1 MSEAMIPDSVL
12 VRIPGCE
19 QGLPPMGMQ
28 ILPGGRG
35 CNSVLRVDTR
45 EGRFVLRQRHLPL
58 DRPGSFARM
67 ELVAHTVAA
76 RSGFA
81 PRVIDA
87 APDGSW
93 MLMPYVED
101 ELWTEARLLSNEGV
115 ETLGERLAQLHAL
128 PFPEGLPPWD
138 GLAVARQ
145 YLQPLQA
152 EMSRQQ
158 AQCAA
163 LLPRVEELVSAING
177 LTCGA
182 VLNHGDLQH
191 GNLLGPGP
199 TLLDWEYAQVADPT
213 YDIACLLTYYPSLE
227 RQLERLLAS
236 AGLASLGDRAVL
248 RLQQELFA
256 AINRLWEA
264 VNTPKAG

>member
-1 MSEAMIPDSVL
+1 MSEVMIPDSVL
-12 VRIPGCE
+12 ARIPGCE
-19 QGLPPMGMQ
+19 QGQPPMAIQ

-45 EGRFVLRQRHLPL
+45 DGRFVLRHRHLPL
-58 DRPGSFARM
+58 DRPGSVARM

-76 RSGFA
+76 RAGFA
-81 PRVIDA
+81 PRLIDA

-115 ETLGERLAQLHAL
+115 ETLGERLAQVHAL
-128 PFPEGLPPWD
+128 PLPQGLPAWD

-145 YLQPLQA
+145 YLQ
-152 EMSRQQ
+152 QQ
-158 AQCAA
+158 PQCAA
-163 LLPRVEELVSAING
+163 LLLRVEELVSAING

-199 TLLDWEYAQVADPT
+199 MLLDWEYAQLADPT
-213 YDIACLLTYYPSLE
+213 YDIACLLTYYPRME

-256 AINRLWEA
+256 AINRLWET